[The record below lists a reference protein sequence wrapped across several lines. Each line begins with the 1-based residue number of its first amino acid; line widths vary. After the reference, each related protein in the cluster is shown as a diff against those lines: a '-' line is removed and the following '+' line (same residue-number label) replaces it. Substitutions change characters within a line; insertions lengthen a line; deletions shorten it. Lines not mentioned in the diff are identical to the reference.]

1 MFNIHPLEISKTQAQ
16 EELKSLTSEYKIM
29 QQEGYHD
36 LGIVE
41 KILCLEL
48 TVSPDITEEQWSK
61 KVKKLLKTRRI

>member
-1 MFNIHPLEISKTQAQ
+1 MFNIHPLEISREQAQ
-16 EELKSLTSEYKIM
+16 KELKSLTSEYKILM
-29 QQEGYHD
+29 EEGYYD

-61 KVKKLLKTRRI
+61 KVKKLLKSY